1 MQILNR
7 NGNKNSKKL
16 KTKILPSLDDVE
28 AVVDFGLDLGFDLAA
43 DVVIFFDDDD
53 EIDDSVVFDL
63 LILKLVD
70 LRNIFRNKFRN

>member
-7 NGNKNSKKL
+7 NGNKNSKKTKL
-16 KTKILPSLDDVE
+16 KMLPSLDDVE
-28 AVVDFGLDLGFDLAA
+28 TVVDFGLDLGFDLAA

>member
-1 MQILNR
+1 M
-7 NGNKNSKKL
+7 G
-16 KTKILPSLDDVE
+16 TKILPSLDDVE
-28 AVVDFGLDLGFDLAA
+28 TVVDFGLDFGFDLAA

-63 LILKLVD
+63 LILKFVD